1 MNKYWIY
8 IVDNHQRDL
17 SSICWWALE
26 SNFHENDKICL
37 LPKFEVNPKILSRE
51 KPDVIVW
58 NYARPNNIKWIKLA
72 HELGI
77 QNIVHDTEGIPRDVS
92 TYFNG
97 IKETHLK
104 YIDEI
109 WCWGITQAQ
118 FLEKRFS
125 KIKNLSDIKITG
137 SIRYEYAKS
146 LEKVTYQ
153 NNINKIIWN
162 TSFSTLSPK
171 FQSPWREFT
180 QHHEY
185 LELSE
190 EETLNKF
197 ISFAAERQISTEY
210 IKLVASYSQENK
222 ITLRPH
228 PFESENFYLK
238 TFKESFKN
246 IEFSTSG
253 DVHLDL
259 NKHSLV
265 LQYGCQTALDA
276 FIRGVPSIKTIDG
289 NINMWSKV
297 TPFVDPIILRE
308 KISDINFLEEIY
320 EIQKKLFVDNQINLM
335 LYNLDKPIKIKEKF
349 YAKKRGL
356 KGNLKLN
363 FLKIKYFIKDLIQ
376 PSEIQDIR
384 KSLTSKNI
392 NEFLLTNYSTKNWH
406 FKNNICVIKR
416 FFRKDY

>member
-17 SSICWWALE
+17 SSICWWTLE
-26 SNFHENDKICL
+26 SEFHKNDKICL

-51 KPDVIVW
+51 RPDVIVW

-72 HELGI
+72 HKLGI
-77 QNIVHDTEGIPRDVS
+77 YNIVHDTEGIPRDVS

-97 IKETHLK
+97 IDENQLK
-104 YIDEI
+104 YIDEV
-109 WCWGITQAQ
+109 WCWGKTQAQ

-125 KIKNLSDIKITG
+125 KINNLLDIRITG

-146 LEKVTYQ
+146 LDKIPYQ

-197 ISFAAERQISTEY
+197 INFAAERQISTEY
-210 IKLVASYSQENK
+210 IKLVASYSQSNK

-228 PFESENFYLK
+228 PFENEKFYLD
-238 TFKESFKN
+238 TFKDSFKN
-246 IEFSTSG
+246 ITFSTSG

-289 NINMWSKV
+289 DINIWSKV
-297 TPFVDPIILRE
+297 TPFVDAITLRE
-308 KISDINFLEEIY
+308 KLSKINFLEDIY
-320 EIQKKLFVDNQINLM
+320 EIQKKLFIDNKINHL
-335 LYNLDKPIKIKEKF
+335 LYNLDKPLEITGKLYNKN
-349 YAKKRGL
+349 RGFRESL
-356 KGNLKLN
+356 KHN
-363 FLKIKYFIKDLIQ
+363 FLKFKYFIKDLIK
-376 PSEIQDIR
+376 PNDTQDIR
-384 KSLTSKNI
+384 ESLTSKNI
-392 NEFLLTNYSTKNWH
+392 NEFLRNNYSTKKWCFGNE
-406 FKNNICVIKR
+406 ICVIKR
-416 FFRKDY
+416 Y

>member
-17 SSICWWALE
+17 SSICWWTLE
-26 SNFHENDKICL
+26 SDFHKNDKICL

-51 KPDVIVW
+51 RPDVIVW
-58 NYARPNNIKWIKLA
+58 NYARPNNIKWIKLS
-72 HELGI
+72 HKLGI
-77 QNIVHDTEGIPRDVS
+77 YNIVHDTEGIPRDIS

-97 IKETHLK
+97 IDENQLK

-109 WCWGITQAQ
+109 WCWGKTQAQ

-125 KIKNLSDIKITG
+125 KIKNLLDIKITG

-146 LEKVTYQ
+146 LHKVPYQ

-197 ISFAAERQISTEY
+197 INFAAERQISTEY
-210 IKLVASYSQENK
+210 IKLIASHSQSNK
-222 ITLRPH
+222 ITIRPH
-228 PFESENFYLK
+228 PFESENFYLD
-238 TFKESFKN
+238 TFKDSFKN
-246 IEFSTSG
+246 IQFSTSG

-259 NKHSLV
+259 NQHSLV
-265 LQYGCQTALDA
+265 LQYGCQTVLDA

-289 NINMWSKV
+289 NINIWSKV
-297 TPFVDPIILRE
+297 TPFVDAIILRE
-308 KISDINFLEEIY
+308 KLSDIEFIENIY
-320 EIQKKLFVDNQINLM
+320 EIQKKLFIDNKINLI
-335 LYNLDKPIKIKEKF
+335 LSNLDKPIEIKEKV
-349 YAKKRGL
+349 YTKHRGL
-356 KGNLKLN
+356 KEKLKNNFLN
-363 FLKIKYFIKDLIQ
+363 FKYFIKDLIK
-376 PSEIQDIR
+376 PNEIQDIR
-384 KSLTSKNI
+384 ESLTSKHI
-392 NEFLLTNYSTKNWH
+392 NEFLIINYSAKNWC
-406 FKNNICVIKR
+406 FENKICVIKR
-416 FFRKDY
+416 Y